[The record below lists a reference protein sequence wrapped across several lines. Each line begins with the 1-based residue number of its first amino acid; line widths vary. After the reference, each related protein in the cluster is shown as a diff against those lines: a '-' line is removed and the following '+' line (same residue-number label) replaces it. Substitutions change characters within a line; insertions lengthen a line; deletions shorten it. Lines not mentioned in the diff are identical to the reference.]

1 MCEAH
6 HVQRVPPGPLRNR
19 PRRPCPDKGPGGT
32 RCTCYPPR
40 MNAATRNRL
49 ILGVVLA
56 VAGAVLAYNMFFAL
70 TPPRHADHDHAI
82 AKLDA
87 GGFLWVEAAGGV
99 RRNLVGRPDKVLVL
113 HWFDPQAVNLS
124 EETAAAKFA
133 TDLADDPT
141 IDFLFIA
148 QAPSWEGVKA
158 TAAGAG
164 IPDELLY
171 LDLNSKTGDLCGVR
185 RIPETLVFDPAGFLA
200 HQARGSVNWTSP
212 SIMAQINRAKSG
224 VDEIH

>member
-1 MCEAH
+1 M
-6 HVQRVPPGPLRNR
+6 
-19 PRRPCPDKGPGGT
+19 
-32 RCTCYPPR
+32 
-40 MNAATRNRL
+40 

-56 VAGAVLAYNMFFAL
+56 VAGSILAYNMFFAL

-99 RRNLVGRPDKVLVL
+99 RRNLVGVPEKVLIL
-113 HWFDPQAVNLS
+113 HWFDPRNVSLS
-124 EETAAAKFA
+124 EQTAAARFA
-133 TDLADDPT
+133 AGYAEDPM

-158 TAAGAG
+158 AAAGAG
-164 IPDELLY
+164 IPEDLLY
-171 LDLNSKTGDLCGVR
+171 LDANSTTGDLCGVR
-185 RIPETLVFDPAGFLA
+185 RIPETLVYDPMGFMA

-212 SIMAQINRAKSG
+212 SIAAQIKRAKGG